1 MADNS
6 YNISIETKAQLEEIQ
21 RLLEELRAINAEI
34 SKINGQT
41 FSAVNASAAEL
52 SNTGKALA
60 NAVQEQRK
68 AFEEV
73 SKSSQKASDALN
85 ETGESSNK
93 LKSKIGDLN
102 DVIDGFNFEI
112 GAMISRQLSKLPSA
126 FTASIK
132 AFGEQEMATQKLAT
146 AIRSHGGNVSKVL
159 PIMQEFASQMQEIT
173 TYGDEQIL
181 AMQSMATSMGVS
193 GDQMESVIKS
203 AIGLSTALNMD
214 VMTAVKAASAAIQGK
229 TTMLQEYIP
238 SLSKCKTEEEKLAKV
253 QELSTSGF
261 MQAKAEA
268 DTLNGKLKQAAN
280 AWGDF
285 AEVVGGIYAPIVK
298 DVAELLKSFSK
309 SLQESQGMAFLL
321 TTTISTLAV
330 SLSFSKIGGLPNV
343 VALLKMTTLALLGV
357 KGASDKLNASLKANP
372 FGAALSVGIAAI
384 TALTSAYSYLKSK
397 SEETYKK
404 NIKDSE
410 DYRKSIEAEI
420 EDLKAWGATED
431 ANKKRVQEIRAEIE
445 KLNREQASLGTTYA
459 NPTRGFTSNMTLTYY
474 TPEEQKRI
482 DNIKAKIETLNQA
495 LNSYSDVKKYAE
507 IAEKVHAEALKK
519 SNEILEKSRLEIQAL
534 TSATKALEISKN
546 EYAKIENEIFDLETA
561 FANNEIGDKVRVAS
575 ANQLSNARKKL
586 FELGKDIIAQEIQIN
601 DGRLDKI
608 KTDLTKRRYD
618 IEAQI
623 ATARIRGER
632 DNVASLKTDLERVAM
647 AQRWNDLVSSYINS
661 QKSEIKNAEDLER
674 IRAEA
679 YKNAKAIL
687 ESEKSLA
694 AEEKWLNE
702 YLENTKTRQ
711 SELEL
716 EILRSRASGNESL
729 AKEQEKSLRI
739 SQLTSEI
746 FESTRKEG
754 MSRKELESLQENAR
768 RQAEERFN
776 LEKSVTD
783 EIQRQNLAK
792 NAQAKIEDILITNKI
807 EQLKAEGKIA
817 EAKELEHE
825 REIKRTLAGLEGVSD
840 ENKKRLAKTMR
851 QTNDYRER
859 QETSRD
865 SGRSPQGGGNSG
877 GTGGYSSGT
886 GRGATA
892 PKKPRLPATLSDK
905 NIDLY
910 NEWKEAGGEK
920 GTGKQWMDYRDS
932 RNAPQKRNPQ
942 VGAQARGFLRT
953 AENTAGNVAGVSPVF
968 GGALQAAA
976 QSVPQTPQAKSPTVP
991 NKPEPPKPAASAALN
1006 NKLESM
1012 GVKSAG
1018 KDESVSKINDT
1029 LKGINDTLK
1038 DIKSTVSSLGEKK

>member
-52 SNTGKALA
+52 SNTGKTLA
-60 NAVQEQRK
+60 NAIQNQRK
-68 AFEEV
+68 AFDEV
-73 SKSSQKASDALN
+73 SQSSKKTTKALN
-85 ETGESSNK
+85 NTKNSTKELENQINITKRTAE
-93 LKSKIGDLN
+93 
-102 DVIDGFNFEI
+102 GFYFEL
-112 GAMISRQLSKLPSA
+112 GAMTTHLATKLPSA

-132 AFGEQEMATQKLAT
+132 AFGKQETAIQKLSA
-146 AIRSHGGNVSKVL
+146 AIRSNGGNVSEFL
-159 PIMQEFASQMQEIT
+159 PIMQRLASEIQSIT
-173 TYGDEQIL
+173 TYGDEQVL
-181 AMQSMATSMGVS
+181 AMQAMASSMGVNS
-193 GDQMESVIKS
+193 SQMEGVIKN

-214 VMTAVKAASAAIQGK
+214 VMTAVKASSAAIQGK

-238 SLSKCKTEEEKLAKV
+238 SLSKCTSEEEKLAKV
-253 QELSTSGF
+253 QALGRSGF
-261 MQAKAEA
+261 NQAEEA
-268 DTLNGKLKQAAN
+268 ANTLEGKLIQAAN
-280 AWGDF
+280 AWGDLQ
-285 AEVVGGIYAPIVK
+285 EVVGEAFAPTIKIVATFMADICK
-298 DVAELLKSFSK
+298 LFSENTTLTK
-309 SLQESQGMAFLL
+309 SLSAGLASVAVGLAF
-321 TTTISTLAV
+321 T
-330 SLSFSKIGGLPNV
+330 KIGGLAS
-343 VALLKMTTLALLGV
+343 VARAILGV
-357 KGASDKLNASLKANP
+357 STSTKAATAAMHGFNAAIKANP
-372 FGAALSVGIAAI
+372 IGLIATAATLAITGLAALCDSISS
-384 TALTSAYSYLKSK
+384 LT
-397 SEETYKK
+397 E
-404 NIKDSE
+404 
-410 DYRKSIEAEI
+410 
-420 EDLKAWGATED
+420 
-431 ANKKRVQEIRAEIE
+431 
-445 KLNREQASLGTTYA
+445 
-459 NPTRGFTSNMTLTYY
+459 
-474 TPEEQKRI
+474 EEQKEIDALKAEGVAIEKSKEARREASRI
-482 DNIKAKIETLNQA
+482 IDDYNKKLAIENETLADVGNRTSKLAEEIANLEKQRPTNGEEELA
-495 LNSYSDVKKYAE
+495 RTKELVKKKEELAASQKKYSEMLKLSAELEFEKTAQNYATMRYSQEKRLIEARKNGLE
-507 IAEKVHAEALKK
+507 INEANEKAFIDGIA
-519 SNEILEKSRLEIQAL
+519 ILEKSLEIQ
-534 TSATKALEISKN
+534 KKY
-546 EYAKIENEIFDLETA
+546 YADHSHL
-561 FANNEIGDKVRVAS
+561 VRS
-575 ANQLSNARKKL
+575 EEDRN
-586 FELGKDIIAQEIQIN
+586 
-601 DGRLDKI
+601 
-608 KTDLTKRRYD
+608 
-618 IEAQI
+618 
-623 ATARIRGER
+623 RI
-632 DNVASLKTDLERVAM
+632 M
-647 AQRWNDLVSSYINS
+647 A
-661 QKSEIKNAEDLER
+661 
-674 IRAEA
+674 
-679 YKNAKAIL
+679 
-687 ESEKSLA
+687 ESEKYAKAKADAMFEEDKKNREIALSSETALKIQNSLKD
-694 AEEKWLNE
+694 E
-702 YLENTKTRQ
+702 Q
-711 SELEL
+711 STLEL

-817 EAKELEHE
+817 EAKELENE

-865 SGRSPQGGGNSG
+865 SGRSPQGYSG
-877 GTGGYSSGT
+877 SGTGGYSSGT

-910 NEWKEAGGEK
+910 NEWKDAGGEK

-932 RNAPQKRNPQ
+932 RNAPQKRNPKM
-942 VGAQARGFLRT
+942 GAQARGFLAS
-953 AENTAGNVAGVSPVF
+953 AENTAGNVAGVSPMV

-1012 GVKSAG
+1012 GVKSQG

>member
-21 RLLEELRAINAEI
+21 NLLAELRAINAEI

-52 SNTGKALA
+52 SETGKTLA
-60 NAVQEQRK
+60 TAVQEQRK

-73 SKSSQKASDALN
+73 SKSSQKASDALE

-112 GAMISRQLSKLPSA
+112 GAMISHQLSKLPSA

-132 AFGEQEMATQKLAT
+132 AFGKQETAVQKLSA
-146 AIRSHGGNVSKVL
+146 AIRSNGSNVSELL
-159 PIMQEFASQMQEIT
+159 PIMQRLASEIQSIT
-173 TYGDEQIL
+173 TYGDEQVL
-181 AMQSMATSMGVS
+181 AMQAMASSMGVNS
-193 GDQMESVIKS
+193 SQMEGVIKN

-214 VMTAVKAASAAIQGK
+214 VMTAVKASSAAIQGK

-238 SLSKCKTEEEKLAKV
+238 SLSKCTSEEEKLAKV
-253 QELSTSGF
+253 QALGRSGF
-261 MQAKAEA
+261 NQAEEA
-268 DTLNGKLKQAAN
+268 ANTLEGKLIQAAN
-280 AWGDF
+280 AWGDLQ
-285 AEVVGGIYAPIVK
+285 EVVGEAFAPTIKIVATFMADICK
-298 DVAELLKSFSK
+298 LFSEHTTLTK
-309 SLQESQGMAFLL
+309 SLSAGLASVAVGLAF
-321 TTTISTLAV
+321 T
-330 SLSFSKIGGLPNV
+330 KIGGLAS
-343 VALLKMTTLALLGV
+343 VARAILGV
-357 KGASDKLNASLKANP
+357 STSTKAATAAMHGFNAAIKANP
-372 FGAALSVGIAAI
+372 IGLIATAATLAITGLAALCDSISS
-384 TALTSAYSYLKSK
+384 LT
-397 SEETYKK
+397 E
-404 NIKDSE
+404 
-410 DYRKSIEAEI
+410 
-420 EDLKAWGATED
+420 
-431 ANKKRVQEIRAEIE
+431 
-445 KLNREQASLGTTYA
+445 
-459 NPTRGFTSNMTLTYY
+459 
-474 TPEEQKRI
+474 EEQKEI
-482 DNIKAKIETLNQA
+482 DALKAEGVAIEKSKEARREASQIIDDYNKKLAIENETLADVGNRTSKLAEEIANLEKQRPTNGEEELA
-495 LNSYSDVKKYAE
+495 RTKELVKKKEELAASQKKYSEMLKLSAELEFEKTAQNYATMRYSQEKRLIEARKNGLE
-507 IAEKVHAEALKK
+507 INEANEKAFIDGIA
-519 SNEILEKSRLEIQAL
+519 ILEKSLEIQ
-534 TSATKALEISKN
+534 KKY
-546 EYAKIENEIFDLETA
+546 YADHSHL
-561 FANNEIGDKVRVAS
+561 VRS
-575 ANQLSNARKKL
+575 EEDRN
-586 FELGKDIIAQEIQIN
+586 
-601 DGRLDKI
+601 
-608 KTDLTKRRYD
+608 
-618 IEAQI
+618 
-623 ATARIRGER
+623 RI
-632 DNVASLKTDLERVAM
+632 M
-647 AQRWNDLVSSYINS
+647 A
-661 QKSEIKNAEDLER
+661 
-674 IRAEA
+674 
-679 YKNAKAIL
+679 
-687 ESEKSLA
+687 ESEKYAKAKADAMFEEDKKNREIALSSETALKIQNSLKD
-694 AEEKWLNE
+694 E
-702 YLENTKTRQ
+702 Q
-711 SELEL
+711 STLEL

-754 MSRKELESLQENAR
+754 MSRKELENLQENAR

-865 SGRSPQGGGNSG
+865 SGRSSQGGVNSG

-910 NEWKEAGGEK
+910 NEWKDAGGEK

-932 RNAPQKRNPQ
+932 RNAPQKRNPKM
-942 VGAQARGFLRT
+942 GAQARGFLAS
-953 AENTAGNVAGVSPVF
+953 AENIAGNVAGVSPMV

-1012 GVKSAG
+1012 GVKSQG

>member
-21 RLLEELRAINAEI
+21 NLLAELRAINAEI

-52 SNTGKALA
+52 SNTGKTLA
-60 NAVQEQRK
+60 TAVQEQRK

-73 SKSSQKASDALN
+73 SKSSQKASGALE

-112 GAMISRQLSKLPSA
+112 GAMISHQLSKLPSA

-132 AFGEQEMATQKLAT
+132 AFGKQETAVQKLSA
-146 AIRSHGGNVSKVL
+146 AIRSNGSNVSELL
-159 PIMQEFASQMQEIT
+159 PIMQRLASEIQSIT
-173 TYGDEQIL
+173 TYGDEQVL
-181 AMQSMATSMGVS
+181 AMQAMASSMGVNS
-193 GDQMESVIKS
+193 SQMEGVIKN

-214 VMTAVKAASAAIQGK
+214 VMTAVKASSAAIQGK

-238 SLSKCKTEEEKLAKV
+238 SLSKCTSEEEKLAKV
-253 QELSTSGF
+253 QALGRSGF
-261 MQAKAEA
+261 NQAEEA
-268 DTLNGKLKQAAN
+268 ANTLEGKLIQAAN
-280 AWGDF
+280 AWGDLQ
-285 AEVVGGIYAPIVK
+285 EVVGEAFAPTIKIVATFMADICK
-298 DVAELLKSFSK
+298 LFSEHTTLTK
-309 SLQESQGMAFLL
+309 SLSAGLASVAVGLAF
-321 TTTISTLAV
+321 T
-330 SLSFSKIGGLPNV
+330 KIGGLAS
-343 VALLKMTTLALLGV
+343 VARAILGV
-357 KGASDKLNASLKANP
+357 STSTKAATAAMHGFNAAIKANP
-372 FGAALSVGIAAI
+372 IGLIATAATLAITGLAALCDSISS
-384 TALTSAYSYLKSK
+384 LT
-397 SEETYKK
+397 E
-404 NIKDSE
+404 
-410 DYRKSIEAEI
+410 
-420 EDLKAWGATED
+420 
-431 ANKKRVQEIRAEIE
+431 
-445 KLNREQASLGTTYA
+445 
-459 NPTRGFTSNMTLTYY
+459 
-474 TPEEQKRI
+474 EEQKEIDALKAEGVAIEKSKEARREASRI
-482 DNIKAKIETLNQA
+482 IDDYNKKLAIENETLADVGNRTSKLAEEIANLEKQRPTNGEEELA
-495 LNSYSDVKKYAE
+495 RTKELVKKKEELAASQKKYSEMLKLSAELKFEKTAQNYATMRYSQEKRLIEARKNGLE
-507 IAEKVHAEALKK
+507 INEANEKAFIDGIA
-519 SNEILEKSRLEIQAL
+519 ILEKSLEIQKKYYADHSHLVRSEEDRNRIMAEAEKYAEAKADAMFEEDKKNREIAL
-534 TSATKALEISKN
+534 SS
-546 EYAKIENEIFDLETA
+546 ETA
-561 FANNEIGDKVRVAS
+561 LK
-575 ANQLSNARKKL
+575 
-586 FELGKDIIAQEIQIN
+586 IQN
-601 DGRLDKI
+601 
-608 KTDLTKRRYD
+608 
-618 IEAQI
+618 
-623 ATARIRGER
+623 
-632 DNVASLKTDLERVAM
+632 SLKDE
-647 AQRWNDLVSSYINS
+647 
-661 QKSEIKNAEDLER
+661 
-674 IRAEA
+674 
-679 YKNAKAIL
+679 
-687 ESEKSLA
+687 
-694 AEEKWLNE
+694 
-702 YLENTKTRQ
+702 Q
-711 SELEL
+711 STLEL

-729 AKEQEKSLRI
+729 AKDQEKSLRI

-865 SGRSPQGGGNSG
+865 SVRSPQGYSG
-877 GTGGYSSGT
+877 SGTGGYSSGT
-886 GRGATA
+886 GRGTTA

-920 GTGKQWMDYRDS
+920 GTGKQWMDYRDN
-932 RNAPQKRNPQ
+932 RNAPQKRNPK
-942 VGAQARGFLRT
+942 VGAQARGFLAS
-953 AENTAGNVAGVSPVF
+953 AENTAGNVAGISPMV

>member
-52 SNTGKALA
+52 SNTGKTLA
-60 NAVQEQRK
+60 NAIQNQRK
-68 AFEEV
+68 AFDEV
-73 SKSSQKASDALN
+73 SQSSKKTTKALN
-85 ETGESSNK
+85 NTKNSTKELENQINITKRTAE
-93 LKSKIGDLN
+93 
-102 DVIDGFNFEI
+102 GFYFEL
-112 GAMISRQLSKLPSA
+112 GAMTTHLATKLPSA

-132 AFGEQEMATQKLAT
+132 AFGKQETAIQKLSA
-146 AIRSHGGNVSKVL
+146 AIRSNGGNVSEFL
-159 PIMQEFASQMQEIT
+159 PIMQRLASEIQSIT
-173 TYGDEQIL
+173 TYGDEQVL
-181 AMQSMATSMGVS
+181 AMQAMASSMGVNS
-193 GDQMESVIKS
+193 SQMEGVIKN

-214 VMTAVKAASAAIQGK
+214 VMTAVKASSAAIQGK

-238 SLSKCKTEEEKLAKV
+238 SLSKCTSEEEKLAKV
-253 QELSTSGF
+253 QALGRSGF
-261 MQAKAEA
+261 NQAEEA
-268 DTLNGKLKQAAN
+268 ANTLEGKLIQAAN
-280 AWGDF
+280 AWGDLQ
-285 AEVVGGIYAPIVK
+285 EVVGEAFAPTIKIVATFMADICK
-298 DVAELLKSFSK
+298 LFSEHTTLTK
-309 SLQESQGMAFLL
+309 SLSAGLA
-321 TTTISTLAV
+321 SVAV
-330 SLSFSKIGGLPNV
+330 SLAFTKIGGLAS
-343 VALLKMTTLALLGV
+343 VARAILGV
-357 KGASDKLNASLKANP
+357 STSTKAATAAMHGFNAAIKANP
-372 FGAALSVGIAAI
+372 IGLIATAATLAITGLAALCDSISS
-384 TALTSAYSYLKSK
+384 LT
-397 SEETYKK
+397 E
-404 NIKDSE
+404 
-410 DYRKSIEAEI
+410 
-420 EDLKAWGATED
+420 
-431 ANKKRVQEIRAEIE
+431 
-445 KLNREQASLGTTYA
+445 
-459 NPTRGFTSNMTLTYY
+459 
-474 TPEEQKRI
+474 EEQKEIDALKAEGVAIEKSKEARREASRI
-482 DNIKAKIETLNQA
+482 IDDYNKKLAIENETLADVGNRTSKLAEEIANLEKQRPTNGEEELA
-495 LNSYSDVKKYAE
+495 RTKELVKKKEELAASQKKYSEMLKLSAELEFEKTAQNYATMRYSQEKRLIEARKNGLE
-507 IAEKVHAEALKK
+507 INEANEKAFIDGIA
-519 SNEILEKSRLEIQAL
+519 ILEKSLEIQ
-534 TSATKALEISKN
+534 KKY
-546 EYAKIENEIFDLETA
+546 YADHSHL
-561 FANNEIGDKVRVAS
+561 VRS
-575 ANQLSNARKKL
+575 EEDRN
-586 FELGKDIIAQEIQIN
+586 
-601 DGRLDKI
+601 
-608 KTDLTKRRYD
+608 
-618 IEAQI
+618 
-623 ATARIRGER
+623 RI
-632 DNVASLKTDLERVAM
+632 M
-647 AQRWNDLVSSYINS
+647 A
-661 QKSEIKNAEDLER
+661 
-674 IRAEA
+674 
-679 YKNAKAIL
+679 
-687 ESEKSLA
+687 ESEKYAKAKADAMFEEDKKNREIALSSETALKIQNSLKD
-694 AEEKWLNE
+694 E
-702 YLENTKTRQ
+702 Q
-711 SELEL
+711 STLEL

-817 EAKELEHE
+817 EAKELENE

-859 QETSRD
+859 QEASRD
-865 SGRSPQGGGNSG
+865 SGRSPQGYSG
-877 GTGGYSSGT
+877 SGTGGYSSGT

-932 RNAPQKRNPQ
+932 RNAPQKRNPK
-942 VGAQARGFLRT
+942 VGAQARGFLAS
-953 AENTAGNVAGVSPVF
+953 AENTAGNVAGVSPMV

-1006 NKLESM
+1006 NKLDSM
-1012 GVKSAG
+1012 GVKSQG

>member
-52 SNTGKALA
+52 SNTGKTLA
-60 NAVQEQRK
+60 NAIQNQRK
-68 AFEEV
+68 AFDEV
-73 SKSSQKASDALN
+73 SQSSKKTTKALN
-85 ETGESSNK
+85 NTKNSTKELENQINITKRTAE
-93 LKSKIGDLN
+93 
-102 DVIDGFNFEI
+102 GFYFEL
-112 GAMISRQLSKLPSA
+112 GAMTTHLATKLPSA

-132 AFGEQEMATQKLAT
+132 AFGKQETAIQKLSA
-146 AIRSHGGNVSKVL
+146 AIRSNGGNVSEFL
-159 PIMQEFASQMQEIT
+159 PIMQRLASEIQSIT
-173 TYGDEQIL
+173 TYGDEQVL
-181 AMQSMATSMGVS
+181 AMQAMASSMGVNS
-193 GDQMESVIKS
+193 SQMEGVIKN

-214 VMTAVKAASAAIQGK
+214 VMTAVKASSAAIQGK

-238 SLSKCKTEEEKLAKV
+238 SLSKCTSEEEKLAKV
-253 QELSTSGF
+253 QALGRSGF
-261 MQAKAEA
+261 NQAEEA
-268 DTLNGKLKQAAN
+268 ANTLEGKLIQAAN
-280 AWGDF
+280 AWGDLQ
-285 AEVVGGIYAPIVK
+285 EVVGEAFAPTIKIVATFMADICK
-298 DVAELLKSFSK
+298 LFSEHTTLTK
-309 SLQESQGMAFLL
+309 SLSAGLASVAVGLAF
-321 TTTISTLAV
+321 T
-330 SLSFSKIGGLPNV
+330 KIGGLAS
-343 VALLKMTTLALLGV
+343 VARAILGV
-357 KGASDKLNASLKANP
+357 STSTKAATAAMHGFNAAIKANP
-372 FGAALSVGIAAI
+372 IGLIATAATLAITGLAALCDSISS
-384 TALTSAYSYLKSK
+384 LT
-397 SEETYKK
+397 E
-404 NIKDSE
+404 
-410 DYRKSIEAEI
+410 
-420 EDLKAWGATED
+420 
-431 ANKKRVQEIRAEIE
+431 
-445 KLNREQASLGTTYA
+445 
-459 NPTRGFTSNMTLTYY
+459 
-474 TPEEQKRI
+474 EEQKEIDALKAEGVAIEKSKEARREASRI
-482 DNIKAKIETLNQA
+482 IDDYNKKLAIENETLADVGNRTSKLAEEIANLEKQRPTNGEEELA
-495 LNSYSDVKKYAE
+495 RTKELVKKKEELAASQKKYSEMLKLSAELEFEKTAQNYATMRYSQEKRLIEARKNGLE
-507 IAEKVHAEALKK
+507 INEANEKAFIDSIA
-519 SNEILEKSRLEIQAL
+519 ILEKSLEIQ
-534 TSATKALEISKN
+534 KKY
-546 EYAKIENEIFDLETA
+546 YADHSHL
-561 FANNEIGDKVRVAS
+561 VRS
-575 ANQLSNARKKL
+575 EEDRN
-586 FELGKDIIAQEIQIN
+586 
-601 DGRLDKI
+601 
-608 KTDLTKRRYD
+608 
-618 IEAQI
+618 
-623 ATARIRGER
+623 RI
-632 DNVASLKTDLERVAM
+632 M
-647 AQRWNDLVSSYINS
+647 A
-661 QKSEIKNAEDLER
+661 
-674 IRAEA
+674 
-679 YKNAKAIL
+679 
-687 ESEKSLA
+687 ESEKYAKAKADAMFEEDKKNREIALSSETALKIQNSLKD
-694 AEEKWLNE
+694 E
-702 YLENTKTRQ
+702 Q
-711 SELEL
+711 STLEL

-754 MSRKELESLQENAR
+754 MSRKELENLQENAR

-817 EAKELEHE
+817 EAKELENE

-859 QETSRD
+859 QEASRD
-865 SGRSPQGGGNSG
+865 SGRSPQGGVNSG

-932 RNAPQKRNPQ
+932 RNVPQKRNPKM
-942 VGAQARGFLRT
+942 GAQARGFLAS
-953 AENTAGNVAGVSPVF
+953 AENIAGNVAGVSPMV

-1012 GVKSAG
+1012 GVKSQG

>member
-21 RLLEELRAINAEI
+21 NLLAELRAINAEI

-52 SNTGKALA
+52 SNTGKTLA
-60 NAVQEQRK
+60 TAVQEQRK

-73 SKSSQKASDALN
+73 SKSSQKASDALE

-112 GAMISRQLSKLPSA
+112 GAMISHQLSKLPSA

-132 AFGEQEMATQKLAT
+132 AFGKQETAVQKLSA
-146 AIRSHGGNVSKVL
+146 AIRSNGSNVSELL
-159 PIMQEFASQMQEIT
+159 PIMQRLASEIQSIT
-173 TYGDEQIL
+173 TYGDEQVL
-181 AMQSMATSMGVS
+181 AMQAMASSMGVNS
-193 GDQMESVIKS
+193 SQMEGVIKN

-214 VMTAVKAASAAIQGK
+214 VMTAVKASSAAIQGK

-238 SLSKCKTEEEKLAKV
+238 SLSKCTSEEEKLSKV
-253 QELSTSGF
+253 QALGRSGF
-261 MQAKAEA
+261 NQAEEA
-268 DTLNGKLKQAAN
+268 ANTLEGKLIQAAN
-280 AWGDF
+280 AWGDLQ
-285 AEVVGGIYAPIVK
+285 EVVGEAFAPTIKIVATFMADICK
-298 DVAELLKSFSK
+298 LFSENTTLTK
-309 SLQESQGMAFLL
+309 SLSAGLASVAVGLAF
-321 TTTISTLAV
+321 T
-330 SLSFSKIGGLPNV
+330 KIGGLAS
-343 VALLKMTTLALLGV
+343 VARAILGV
-357 KGASDKLNASLKANP
+357 STSTKAATTAMHGFNAAIKANP
-372 FGAALSVGIAAI
+372 IGLIATAATLAITGLAALCDSISS
-384 TALTSAYSYLKSK
+384 LT
-397 SEETYKK
+397 E
-404 NIKDSE
+404 
-410 DYRKSIEAEI
+410 
-420 EDLKAWGATED
+420 
-431 ANKKRVQEIRAEIE
+431 
-445 KLNREQASLGTTYA
+445 
-459 NPTRGFTSNMTLTYY
+459 
-474 TPEEQKRI
+474 EEQKEIDALKAEGVAIEKSKEARREASRI
-482 DNIKAKIETLNQA
+482 IEDYNKKLAIENETLEDVGNRTSKLAEEIANLEKQRPTNGEEELA
-495 LNSYSDVKKYAE
+495 RTKELVKKKEELAASQKKYSEMLKLSAELKFEKTAQNYATMRYSQEKRLIEARKNGLE
-507 IAEKVHAEALKK
+507 INEANEKAFIDGIA
-519 SNEILEKSRLEIQAL
+519 ILEKSLEIQ
-534 TSATKALEISKN
+534 KKY
-546 EYAKIENEIFDLETA
+546 YADHSHL
-561 FANNEIGDKVRVAS
+561 VRS
-575 ANQLSNARKKL
+575 EEDRN
-586 FELGKDIIAQEIQIN
+586 
-601 DGRLDKI
+601 
-608 KTDLTKRRYD
+608 
-618 IEAQI
+618 
-623 ATARIRGER
+623 RI
-632 DNVASLKTDLERVAM
+632 M
-647 AQRWNDLVSSYINS
+647 A
-661 QKSEIKNAEDLER
+661 
-674 IRAEA
+674 
-679 YKNAKAIL
+679 
-687 ESEKSLA
+687 ESEKYAKAKADAMFEEDKKNREIALSSETALKIQNSLKD
-694 AEEKWLNE
+694 E
-702 YLENTKTRQ
+702 Q
-711 SELEL
+711 STLEL

-754 MSRKELESLQENAR
+754 MSRKELENLQENAR

-865 SGRSPQGGGNSG
+865 SGRSPQGYSG
-877 GTGGYSSGT
+877 SGTGGYSSGT

-932 RNAPQKRNPQ
+932 RNAPQKRNPK
-942 VGAQARGFLRT
+942 VGAQARGFLSA

-976 QSVPQTPQAKSPTVP
+976 QSVPQTPQAKSPTTP

>member
-73 SKSSQKASDALN
+73 SKSSQKASEALEKTKKSSKELKN
-85 ETGESSNK
+85 EVDGTKN
-93 LKSKIGDLN
+93 
-102 DVIDGFNFEI
+102 VIQGFYLELGAI
-112 GAMISRQLSKLPSA
+112 GAHLATKLPSA

-132 AFGEQEMATQKLAT
+132 AFGEQELATQKLAA

-280 AWGDF
+280 AWGDV
-285 AEVVGGIYAPIVK
+285 AEVVGGTFAPVIK
-298 DVAELLKSFSK
+298 DVAAILKFVCG
-309 SLQESQGMAFLL
+309 LITENETGARIL
-321 TTTISTLAV
+321 TGTLA
-330 SLSFSKIGGLPNV
+330 SLAVGFAFTKIGGLSSV
-343 VALLKMTTLALLGV
+343 YAMFKQVESGISTAKA
-357 KGASDKLNASLKANP
+357 ASDGLNASLRANP
-372 FGAALSVGIAAI
+372 LGLAA
-384 TALTSAYSYLKSK
+384 TAVSAFVLLVSHLRE
-397 SEETYKK
+397 SEKARYAE

-534 TSATKALEISKN
+534 TSATKALEISKI

-623 ATARIRGER
+623 AAARIRGER

-865 SGRSPQGGGNSG
+865 SGRSPQGYSG
-877 GTGGYSSGT
+877 SGTGGYSSGT

-932 RNAPQKRNPQ
+932 RNAPQKRNPK
-942 VGAQARGFLRT
+942 VGAQARGFLRA
-953 AENTAGNVAGVSPVF
+953 AENTAGNVAGISPMV

-976 QSVPQTPQAKSPTVP
+976 QSVPQTPQAKSPTTP